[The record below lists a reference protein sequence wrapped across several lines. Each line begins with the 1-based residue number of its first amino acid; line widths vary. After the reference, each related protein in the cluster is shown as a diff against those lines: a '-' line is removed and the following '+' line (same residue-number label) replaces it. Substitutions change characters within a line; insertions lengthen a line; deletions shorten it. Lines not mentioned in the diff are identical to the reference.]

1 MILATPVSVDEFT
14 AGFDNNAILVV
25 TKVMELLLGSRHLR
39 PWCDVT
45 ECTMGD
51 AEDED
56 IANEDCVWAPSYVIK
71 FKNLV
76 EEYDTRLIGHVEYLA
91 GKSEALS
98 EAYRL
103 RQTAKWG
110 SLRCVLGDLV
120 QWMLMANLRYSF
132 LVSSDEIIF
141 LRIDIKEKKVGGKT
155 VLFEPWLNYS
165 EPMRIT
171 DAFDAGNGTITV
183 RMALLHILWLVAQN
197 EREDWSTPD
206 ETGNCL
212 NYAVFTEEG
221 EDWELRRPKIPEP
234 SFFEERRVEL

>member
-1 MILATPVSVDEFT
+1 MILATPDSVDEFT
-14 AGFDNNAILVV
+14 AGFDENAVLIV

-39 PWCDVT
+39 QWCDT
-45 ECTMGD
+45 IACAMGN

-56 IANEDCVWAPSYVIK
+56 IANEDCVWEPCYVIK
-71 FKNLV
+71 FREFV
-76 EEYDTRLIGHVEYLA
+76 GEYHTRLIGHVEYLA
-91 GKSEALS
+91 GKPGALS

-141 LRIDIKEKKVGGKT
+141 LRIDIEEKKVGGKT
-155 VLFEPWLNYS
+155 ALFEPWLNYS
-165 EPMRIT
+165 EPIKIT
-171 DAFDAGNGTITV
+171 DAFDAGEGTITV

-197 EREDWSTPD
+197 GREAWSTPD
-206 ETGNCL
+206 EMGNCL
-212 NYAVFTEEG
+212 NYAIFTEEG
-221 EDWELRRPKIPEP
+221 EDWELRRPCVPEP
-234 SFFEERRVEL
+234 SGLGERRAKL